1 MKTLQKE
8 IFSGKVKVHHEKRSV
23 FNEASL
29 KTVKIQEL
37 CHQNSTGPATRVLS
51 SDLED
56 PFSMPCSETGQDR
69 TVI

>member
-1 MKTLQKE
+1 ME
-8 IFSGKVKVHHEKRSV
+8 IFSVKVNVRHETMSV

-29 KTVKIQEL
+29 RMVKIQEL
-37 CHQNSTGPATRVLS
+37 RHQNSTGSATRVVS

-56 PFSMPCSETGQDR
+56 PFSMPCSERGQDR